1 MFASIILLIGAA
13 IGGGCASAAATDDL
27 PTCSARTA
35 VVTVWRDDPTP
46 CDVQRPQRLDV
57 SGVSH
62 AECDEAGGFYAPTPM
77 LCVGVD
83 Y

>member
-1 MFASIILLIGAA
+1 MFASLILLIGAA
-13 IGGGCASAAATDDL
+13 IGGCASAPTTDAL
-27 PTCSARTA
+27 PTCSQRTA

-57 SGVSH
+57 LGLTLV
-62 AECDEAGGFYAPTPM
+62 ECDDAGGFYAPTAT